1 MSNLAAIDV
10 WVADGAAVWAGVEVG
25 ELVAIGGVAVGEL
38 VAIGGV
44 AVGLGLAAAGDGDGP
59 VEPHAAAT
67 RTSARIAG
75 DRR

>member
-25 ELVAIGGVAVGEL
+25 ELVAIGGVAVG
-38 VAIGGV
+38 
-44 AVGLGLAAAGDGDGP
+44 LGLAAAGGCDEDQC
-59 VEPHAAAT
+59 E
-67 RTSARIAG
+67 